1 MAKYIYTSGV
11 PFRHA
16 ANKHLIAAFSTLGVT
31 IQNEKWFRTTGLD
44 KVHEEVQTAAM
55 KNLLDKSKPAGLLVA
70 TDGWKKKYAKMGEPL
85 MNVVGL
91 RPFVYD
97 IQIKCCRLG

>member
-1 MAKYIYTSGV
+1 MHLAKYIYTSGV

-31 IQNEKWFRTTGLD
+31 IQNEKWFRTSGLG
-44 KVHEEVQTAAM
+44 KVHEEVQTAAI
-55 KNLLDKSKPAGLLVA
+55 KDHIAHI
-70 TDGWKKKYAKMGEPL
+70 T
-85 MNVVGL
+85 
-91 RPFVYD
+91 PFVYD

>member
-1 MAKYIYTSGV
+1 MHLAKYIHTSGV

-31 IQNEKWFRTTGLD
+31 ILIEGVSVCGGGSWIIAHIT
-44 KVHEEVQTAAM
+44 
-55 KNLLDKSKPAGLLVA
+55 
-70 TDGWKKKYAKMGEPL
+70 
-85 MNVVGL
+85 
-91 RPFVYD
+91 PFVYD